1 MCYIEHMSEPL
12 RMPARRHT
20 LRVDAGPLTEPF
32 LVYCKTKGLKEGAM
46 LRSLIARELG
56 SGVSDP
62 VPAAPPRRRRARV
75 GQVDKSR
82 VRREV
87 RFTKS
92 ELALLEEQASKVEL
106 TLPEYLVALARAHAG
121 EASASKNERL
131 LLSKSNY
138 QLLAIGRN
146 LNQVA
151 RMLNSGQPLGV
162 ADFGTIEVTV
172 RKVREHVKVVS
183 SFLSS
188 LRARW
193 VIEDERG

>member
-1 MCYIEHMSEPL
+1 
-12 RMPARRHT
+12 MPARRRT
-20 LRVDAGPLTEPF
+20 LRVDAGSLTQPF
-32 LVYCKTKGLKEGAM
+32 LDHCHVQGLKEGAM
-46 LRSLIARELG
+46 LKRLIARELG
-56 SGVSDP
+56 EGGAQST
-62 VPAAPPRRRRARV
+62 VPPTRRQRRVRV
-75 GQVDKSR
+75 GQVEKAR
-82 VRREV
+82 VRKV
-87 RFTKS
+87 IRFTKS

-172 RKVREHVKVVS
+172 RKIREHVKAVS
-183 SFLSS
+183 SFLAS

-193 VIEDERG
+193 VIEDERS